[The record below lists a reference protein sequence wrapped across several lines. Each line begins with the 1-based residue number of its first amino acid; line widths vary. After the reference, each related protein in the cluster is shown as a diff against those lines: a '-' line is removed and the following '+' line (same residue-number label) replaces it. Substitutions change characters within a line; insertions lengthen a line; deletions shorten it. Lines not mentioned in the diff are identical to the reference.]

1 MVDALSLGVSV
12 LAFIIAI
19 IAIILAF
26 VIPGP
31 TGSQGQK
38 GPPGITGGQNFS
50 GFENVNNNST
60 IDFIPGFLY
69 NVSGITG
76 AILSGPTDNI
86 KSGDT
91 ITINNSGNSDVHLY
105 MSFSNGGYCQQDY
118 EGLMDT
124 ITIIPD
130 TTLLMISTG
139 NTCDDGTGA
148 ELFLITN

>member
-1 MVDALSLGVSV
+1 MVDALSLGLSV
-12 LAFIIAI
+12 LAVIIAI
-19 IAIILAF
+19 MAIILAF

-31 TGSQGQK
+31 NGQQGI
-38 GPPGITGGQNFS
+38 PGVTGGQNFS

-76 AILSGPTDNI
+76 ASLSGPTDDI
-86 KSGDT
+86 KSGNT

-105 MSFSNGGYCQQDY
+105 MSSSNGGYCQQDY